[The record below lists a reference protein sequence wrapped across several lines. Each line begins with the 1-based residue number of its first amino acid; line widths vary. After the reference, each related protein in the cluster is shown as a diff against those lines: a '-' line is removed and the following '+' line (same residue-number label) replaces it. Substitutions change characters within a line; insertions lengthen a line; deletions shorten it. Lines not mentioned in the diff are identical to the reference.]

1 MYLELGP
8 IIFRV
13 AWEGDRV
20 RTRVRRI
27 YHRLEAEVGWFGR
40 EQISPIGLCIHKKS
54 KLLSV
59 CMCVCVWGGGGGGGG
74 GGADFDP

>member
-20 RTRVRRI
+20 RTGVRRI

-40 EQISPIGLCIHKKS
+40 EQISPIGLCIHKKV
-54 KLLSV
+54 KTSV
-59 CMCVCVWGGGGGGGG
+59 CVYVCVCV